1 MISISFDLA
10 AISPQD
16 ARALGAMLA
25 VKADDGSV
33 PLVRG
38 EIQAAFN
45 ADLAKLLSEPNA
57 RMRPSAGFDA
67 ASIIVRK
74 TGLADLGMA
83 DNIGRSACADDCVH
97 PDHHHQVLPEG
108 PVEPECPLFAG
119 CPEVPQT
126 RVSKPAA
133 EPEPVA
139 APEPTQGHIP
149 AEPMVP
155 KRKRRTK
162 EQMEA
167 DELAAAGVKNPD
179 EKLSEVVADPIQA
192 GPVTAPAV
200 ASAAAGGSSKPE
212 VSAVAAPE
220 PTGDDLRAA
229 LKIYSKTHGMPKAIE
244 LIKDFGCE
252 RISELE
258 TKPLAD
264 RLEFMKLAQNA

>member
-16 ARALGAMLA
+16 ARALGAMFA
-25 VKADDGSV
+25 VKADV
-33 PLVRG
+33 PAIDLEKKFGEAGVQDLGRVAAIFRETLNAANRPINVR
-38 EIQAAFN
+38 E
-45 ADLAKLLSEPNA
+45 
-57 RMRPSAGFDA
+57 
-67 ASIIVRK
+67 K
-74 TGLADLGMA
+74 TTADLGMA
-83 DNIGRSACADDCVH
+83 DRLGRSACADDCVH
-97 PDHHHQVLPEG
+97 PDHNHQVLPDG
-108 PVEPECPLFAG
+108 PVEPEFPLFAG

-126 RVSKPAA
+126 MVSKPAA
-133 EPEPVA
+133 EPEP
-139 APEPTQGHIP
+139 EPLPVQGHIP

-167 DELAAAGVKNPD
+167 DELAAAGAKNPD
-179 EKLSEVVADPIQA
+179 DKLGQEVAADPIQA
-192 GPVTAPAV
+192 GPVSAPAV
-200 ASAAAGGSSKPE
+200 ATPPASTPAS
-212 VSAVAAPE
+212 VSE

-229 LKIYSKTHGMPKAIE
+229 LKVYSKTHGMPKAIE
-244 LIKDFGCE
+244 LIKDFDCE

>member
-25 VKADDGSV
+25 VKADV
-33 PLVRG
+33 PAIDLEKKFGEAGVQDLGRVAAIFRETLNAANRPINVR
-38 EIQAAFN
+38 EKTT
-45 ADLAKLLSEPNA
+45 ADL
-57 RMRPSAGFDA
+57 D
-67 ASIIVRK
+67 
-74 TGLADLGMA
+74 MA
-83 DNIGRSACADDCVH
+83 DRLGRSACADDCVH
-97 PDHHHQVLPEG
+97 PDHHHQVLPDG

-126 RVSKPAA
+126 MVIKPAA

-139 APEPTQGHIP
+139 VPEPTQGHIP

-167 DELAAAGVKNPD
+167 DELAAAGTKNPD
-179 EKLSEVVADPIQA
+179 EKISEVAADPIQA
-192 GPVTAPAV
+192 GSVTLPLTSTQTLAA
-200 ASAAAGGSSKPE
+200 ASAAATSL
-212 VSAVAAPE
+212 AAAATAE

-229 LKIYSKTHGMPKAIE
+229 LKVYSKTHGMPKAIE

-264 RLEFMKLAQNA
+264 RLEFMKLVQNA

>member
-16 ARALGAMLA
+16 ARALGAMFA
-25 VKADDGSV
+25 VKADV
-33 PLVRG
+33 PAIDLEKKFGEAGVQDLGRVAAIFRETLNAANRPINVR
-38 EIQAAFN
+38 EKTT
-45 ADLAKLLSEPNA
+45 ADL
-57 RMRPSAGFDA
+57 D
-67 ASIIVRK
+67 
-74 TGLADLGMA
+74 MA
-83 DNIGRSACADDCVH
+83 DRLGRSACADDCVH
-97 PDHHHQVLPEG
+97 PDHHQQVLPEG

-126 RVSKPAA
+126 TVSKPAA
-133 EPEPVA
+133 EPEP
-139 APEPTQGHIP
+139 EPLPVQGHIP

-179 EKLSEVVADPIQA
+179 DKLSQEVVADPIQA
-192 GPVTAPAV
+192 GPVTAPATSV
-200 ASAAAGGSSKPE
+200 PKPEPAASATAA
-212 VSAVAAPE
+212 ATPE
-220 PTGDDLRAA
+220 PTGDDLRTA
-229 LKIYSKTHGMPKAIE
+229 LKVYSKTHGMPKAIE

>member
-25 VKADDGSV
+25 VKADV
-33 PLVRG
+33 PAIDLEKKFGEAGVQDLGRVAAIFRETLNAANRPINVR
-38 EIQAAFN
+38 EKTT
-45 ADLAKLLSEPNA
+45 ADL
-57 RMRPSAGFDA
+57 D
-67 ASIIVRK
+67 
-74 TGLADLGMA
+74 MA
-83 DNIGRSACADDCVH
+83 DRLGRSACADDCVH

-108 PVEPECPLFAG
+108 PIEPECPMFAG

-126 RVSKPAA
+126 MVSKPAA
-133 EPEPVA
+133 EPEP
-139 APEPTQGHIP
+139 EPLPVQGQVP

-179 EKLSEVVADPIQA
+179 DKLSQEVVADPIQA
-192 GPVTAPAV
+192 GPVSAPAI
-200 ASAAAGGSSKPE
+200 ASAAAGASSKPE

-229 LKIYSKTHGMPKAIE
+229 LKVYSKTHGMPKAIE